1 MHDDVRA
8 ERQRLLEV
16 GEAKVLS
23 TTSRTPASRATSARA
38 AMSLTPRSGL
48 DGVSTQIAFV
58 RSVSAARTAAGSEV
72 SATDHSTP
80 QRETTLANSRN
91 VPP

>member
-8 ERQRLLEV
+8 EREGLLQV

-23 TTSRTPASRATSARA
+23 TTRRAPACLATCATA
-38 AMSLTPRSGL
+38 AMSVMPSSGL
-48 DGVSTQIAFV
+48 DGVSTQIALV
-58 RSVSAARTAAGSEV
+58 RGVSAARTAATSEV
-72 SATDHSTP
+72 SATENSTP
-80 QRETTLANSRN
+80 HREATFANSRN

>member
-1 MHDDVRA
+1 MP
-8 ERQRLLEV
+8 
-16 GEAKVLS
+16 S
-23 TTSRTPASRATSARA
+23 
-38 AMSLTPRSGL
+38 SGF

-58 RSVSAARTAAGSEV
+58 RGVIAARTAAGSEV

-80 QRETTLANSRN
+80 HRETTFANSRN